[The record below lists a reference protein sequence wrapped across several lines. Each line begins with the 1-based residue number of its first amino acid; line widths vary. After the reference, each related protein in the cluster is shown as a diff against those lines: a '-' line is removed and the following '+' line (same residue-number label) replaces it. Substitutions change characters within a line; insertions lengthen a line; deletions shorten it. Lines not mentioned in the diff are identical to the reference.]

1 VINNTYTSEVQK
13 LASLAQQIK
22 SSVEPN
28 RSVLV
33 SEYLRQLNELMDK
46 GWLYALGKSDEIE
59 QSLLPG
65 RYVNQ
70 RNKVIDDLQI
80 ELGQLAGNYRASA
93 AGSKKE
99 ILDYH
104 KTFAELLRINGKVIA
119 LDPDSELPD
128 EDMPKVYV
136 DYW

>member
-1 VINNTYTSEVQK
+1 MQN

-22 SSVEPN
+22 PSVEPN

-33 SEYLRQLNELMDK
+33 SEYLRKLNELMDK
-46 GWLYALGKSDEIE
+46 GWLYALGKNDEIE
-59 QSLLPG
+59 QSLLPE

-93 AGSKKE
+93 VGSKKE

-104 KTFAELLRINGKVIA
+104 ETFAELLRINGKVVG

-136 DYW
+136 DYWKV